1 MGVPIWW
8 ERQNPRTILQPG
20 SSPGQCWAFKGAQG
34 SAVIKLSNPVI
45 VSQVT
50 LEHIPKSLS
59 PDGSVTSAPRNF
71 EVFGLDDVDDP
82 NPVLLG
88 NFTYDTEKI
97 KNPVQTF
104 QVMQGVQIDEQ
115 AFSYVELKVLSN
127 YGHPQYTC
135 LYRFRVHGS
144 LEHQT
149 HPKAV

>member
-1 MGVPIWW
+1 MGVPIWR
-8 ERQNPRTILQPG
+8 EKQNPRTILQPG

-34 SAVIKLSNPVI
+34 SAVIKLSNPVM
-45 VSQVT
+45 VNQVT
-50 LEHIPKSLS
+50 LEHIPKTLS
-59 PDGSVTSAPRNF
+59 PDGSVASAPRNF
-71 EVFGLDDVDDP
+71 EVLGLVNVDDP

-88 NFTYDTEKI
+88 NFTYDTEKV

-104 QVMQGVQIDEQ
+104 QVNKSVQ
-115 AFSYVELKVLSN
+115 AFSLVELKILSN

-144 LEHQT
+144 LEDTT